1 MGNPGPQA
9 VGRARYDSHVFLLL
23 IPNANEGSPL
33 TTKNTIKK
41 EMDKDLFP
49 LIQDAFRVFW
59 KEHKNSV
66 DFKLKGEIFIPE
78 DIKGFDVQLEK
89 SNGGDGFNYSCKSLN
104 LRILF
109 NNMECPY
116 TATFVIKVHIST
128 AEDGSIKANV
138 EAIKDNC
145 IYLKK
150 L

>member
-1 MGNPGPQA
+1 
-9 VGRARYDSHVFLLL
+9 
-23 IPNANEGSPL
+23 
-33 TTKNTIKK
+33 
-41 EMDKDLFP
+41 MDKDLDS

-78 DIKGFDVQLEK
+78 EIKGFDVQLEK

-104 LRILF
+104 LRIRSNKL
-109 NNMECPY
+109 ERPY